1 MALLY
6 ERCWKAY
13 ADEIALQEDATDT
26 PRPEPDPDDV
36 TPYEP
41 PRCPHCKA
49 EVSPYLTNYDRWVH
63 LATRDYP
70 AKDAPPRY
78 RWRLVAV
85 LARHS
90 SVPTGSVAVRS
101 AVSNHFPATWY
112 APPSGRVPQPGRRGR
127 SRAGAGLG
135 PVVRRRP
142 D

>member
-1 MALLY
+1 MALLC

-13 ADEIALQEDATDT
+13 ADEIAIQEGATDT

-70 AKDAPPRY
+70 AKDVPPRY

-90 SVPTGSVAVRS
+90 SVPTGSVAVRVRGIEPLPS
-101 AVSNHFPATWY
+101 DLVRPAHRAVCLSPDA
-112 APPSGRVPQPGRRGR
+112 VDEVEQE
-127 SRAGAGLG
+127 
-135 PVVRRRP
+135 PVS
-142 D
+142 DL